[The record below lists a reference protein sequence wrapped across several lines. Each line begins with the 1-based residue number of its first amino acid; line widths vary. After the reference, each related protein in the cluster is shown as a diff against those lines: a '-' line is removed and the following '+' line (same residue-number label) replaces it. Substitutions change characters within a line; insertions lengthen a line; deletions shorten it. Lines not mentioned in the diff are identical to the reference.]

1 MYLYIQAT
9 SIKQISKLFFDERNV
24 LNELVSVCLK
34 ERENHTFCDNVL
46 TSEVSSSVNCVI
58 GLFYLIIILFEY
70 LKSLVNVF

>member
-9 SIKQISKLFFDERNV
+9 SIKQISFLMNV